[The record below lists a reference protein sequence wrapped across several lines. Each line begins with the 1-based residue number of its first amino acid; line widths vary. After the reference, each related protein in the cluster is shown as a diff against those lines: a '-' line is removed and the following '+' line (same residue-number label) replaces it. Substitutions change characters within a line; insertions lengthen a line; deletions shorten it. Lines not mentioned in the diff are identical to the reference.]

1 MSVTMIIKET
11 EVRNLK
17 VRRHKELEVLED
29 INDVVHEILQKR
41 LIMRSQRKSEI
52 NNLLMYQK
60 V

>member
-11 EVRNLK
+11 KVRNLK

-29 INDVVHEILQKR
+29 VNDVVHEILQKR
-41 LIMRSQRKSEI
+41 LITRNQRKSEI
-52 NNLLMYQK
+52 NNLFMYQK